1 MAQVFFWIFAVLAVI
16 TSLGVISLRN
26 SVHSAV
32 ALTGTLVCLAVLYI
46 LLGAEFVGVVQIIVY
61 AGAIMV
67 LFLFVVTL
75 LSPGREEVDDRL
87 PGQRWISGVLAIAL
101 LAEAAFLLTSNVLP
115 VAKATPIGL
124 AAPCTGQGQCIGNA
138 QLIGQA
144 IFTSSYLWPFEVTTI
159 VLLVAVVGAIVLAK
173 RRVVA

>member
-1 MAQVFFWIFAVLAVI
+1 MSQVVFWVAAVVAVVAG
-16 TSLGVISLRN
+16 LGVISLRS

-32 ALTGTLVCLAVLYI
+32 SLTLNLVCLAVLYV
-46 LLGAEFVGVVQIIVY
+46 LLGAEFVGAVQVIVY

-75 LSPGREEVDDRL
+75 LSPGREEADDRL
-87 PGQRWISGVLAIAL
+87 PGQRWISIILAIVLLVEAGVLI
-101 LAEAAFLLTSNVLP
+101 TSNALP
-115 VAKATPIGL
+115 AAKDFT
-124 AAPCTGQGQCIGNA
+124 AAAACTGQGLCIGNS

-159 VLLVAVVGAIVLAK
+159 VLLVAVVGAIVLTK
-173 RRVVA
+173 RRTA

>member
-1 MAQVFFWIFAVLAVI
+1 MAQVLFWIFAVLAVLA
-16 TSLGVISLRN
+16 SLGVISLRN

-87 PGQRWISGVLAIAL
+87 PGQRWISSL
-101 LAEAAFLLTSNVLP
+101 LAVLLLLEAGFLLTSNALP
-115 VAKATPIGL
+115 AAKDLPAGF
-124 AAPCTGQGQCIGNA
+124 AAPCTGQGPCLGNA
-138 QLIGQA
+138 QLIGQT
-144 IFTSSYLWPFEVTTI
+144 IFTSTYLWPFEVTTI

-173 RRVVA
+173 RRIVQ

>member
-1 MAQVFFWIFAVLAVI
+1 MAQVIFWIFAVLAVI
-16 TSLGVISLRN
+16 ASLGVITLRS

-32 ALTGTLVCLAVLYI
+32 SLTGTLVCLAVLYI

-87 PGQRWISGVLAIAL
+87 PGQRWIAGLLAIL
-101 LAEAAFLLTSNVLP
+101 LLVEAGFLLTSNILP
-115 VAKATPIGL
+115 ASKDLAAAS
-124 AAPCTGQGQCIGNA
+124 AAPCTGQGLCIGNA
-138 QLIGQA
+138 QLIGQT
-144 IFTSSYLWPFEVTTI
+144 IFTSSYLWAFEVTTI
-159 VLLVAVVGAIVLAK
+159 ALLVAVVGAIVLAK
-173 RRVVA
+173 RRIVA

>member
-1 MAQVFFWIFAVLAVI
+1 MAQVLFWIFAILAVVAG
-16 TSLGVISLRN
+16 LGVISLRS

-32 ALTGTLVCLAVLYI
+32 SLTTTLVCLAVLYI

-87 PGQRWISGVLAIAL
+87 PGQRWISAL
-101 LAEAAFLLTSNVLP
+101 LAIGLLVEAGILLTGNALP
-115 VAKATPIGL
+115 VAKALP
-124 AAPCTGQGQCIGNA
+124 AAVAEPCTGQGICAGNA
-138 QLIGQA
+138 QLIGQT
-144 IFTSSYLWPFEVTTI
+144 IFTSSFLWPFELTTV

-173 RRVVA
+173 RRVA